1 VCRPSLV
8 PILYIVMH
16 DETAL
21 TLDDTPARARNLEI
35 RSAGSEQLVQNSATG
50 QIHVLNALAGLILER
65 CDGSTTLAR
74 IVDEIVAAK
83 DIDRAAAA
91 RDVVTVCKDFR
102 GKGLI
107 V

>member
-1 VCRPSLV
+1 
-8 PILYIVMH
+8 MH
-16 DETAL
+16 DETAPA
-21 TLDDTPARARNLEI
+21 LDDRPRRVRNLKI
-35 RSAGSEQLVQNSATG
+35 RPAGSEQLVQNSATG